1 MVYFNK
7 VKFEFSRVAS
17 KMEGSFMLSMMDQ
30 ITKRLDVL
38 DKRNDDLYADDTS
51 PTLRFDKSSRQMTKD
66 NIVICGDIFVHSR
79 LVV

>member
-1 MVYFNK
+1 
-7 VKFEFSRVAS
+7 
-17 KMEGSFMLSMMDQ
+17 MLSMMDH

-66 NIVICGDIFVHSR
+66 NLVICGDIFVHSR
-79 LVV
+79 